1 MILTNFNHC
10 LIISL
15 FLHLRTV
22 NCTWPILHSVFWH
35 FFYLQFWIC
44 FNTNI
49 YIMFANFPTFIIL
62 FWCQRQTSLK
72 LLNNQYVF
80 FNAGAAVLA
89 NVKQRINVMQNSD
102 NAPSVSINIC
112 IKRDTYTTQFFAGLA
127 FCMLVH
133 VFSTSFS
140 VNFAVHR

>member
-1 MILTNFNHC
+1 
-10 LIISL
+10 
-15 FLHLRTV
+15 
-22 NCTWPILHSVFWH
+22 
-35 FFYLQFWIC
+35 
-44 FNTNI
+44 
-49 YIMFANFPTFIIL
+49 MFANFPTFIIL

-127 FCMLVH
+127 FCMLVY